1 MNDMVFQITGQEKN
15 HVVEYKAGIDC
26 GEVSVD
32 GNVVESKSSSI
43 MGVLMKKSFKIGDEL
58 AKVRRR
64 DLLSEEWDLV
74 YGGKVYTPSKLPQ

>member
-1 MNDMVFQITGQEKN
+1 MNDMVFQITSQGKN
-15 HVVEYKAGIDC
+15 HIVGYKAGIDC

>member
-1 MNDMVFQITGQEKN
+1 MNDMVFQITGQGKD
-15 HVVEYKAGIDC
+15 HVVEYKAGIDN

-32 GNVVESKSSSI
+32 GNVIDSKGSSV
-43 MGVLMKKSFKIGDEL
+43 MGVLMKKSFKIGDNL

-74 YGGKVYTPSKLPQ
+74 YGGKIYTPSKSP